1 MRSSFKFCTK
11 IQNIINSSQLKC
23 KFAKKKSF
31 KESKFRKGEKMSR
44 LDFDLAEGIVIRAD
58 VLTVKF
64 ENNQTKGP
72 NPKLILY

>member
-1 MRSSFKFCTK
+1 
-11 IQNIINSSQLKC
+11 
-23 KFAKKKSF
+23 
-31 KESKFRKGEKMSR
+31 MSR
-44 LDFDLAEGIVIRAD
+44 LDFDLAKGIVIRAD